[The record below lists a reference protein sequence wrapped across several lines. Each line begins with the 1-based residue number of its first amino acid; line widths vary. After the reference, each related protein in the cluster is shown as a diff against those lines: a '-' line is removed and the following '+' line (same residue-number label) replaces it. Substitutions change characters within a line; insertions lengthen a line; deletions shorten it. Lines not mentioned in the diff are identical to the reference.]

1 MIDKNTVLSVYTDK
15 QTLLEYL
22 TKIETALD
30 KAVLTSSQLVYEGAN
45 NYHFKFVFEDGSS
58 IETPSIT
65 LVQPISKVDFVAN
78 GNSVHFVFTL
88 MDGETI
94 TTQPINL
101 LKPVMAAAVRDGI
114 LYLTLSDGTEVSA
127 GSITASFGATTFNG
141 DVIVHGNFS
150 QTDGEAVFGGNA
162 EIDGNLQVNGN
173 QTETGNL
180 TVDGYIKQS
189 KFELDTD
196 IPISFSSGFTM
207 AGFSKQYAHA
217 RVSNGKLNI
226 VLCIKC
232 VHPAEAVYGIITSGS
247 NSLSLPSE
255 VLTKLFPIV
264 GTCLATMSKSCGVVF
279 DDQGNVSDTEQ
290 KSVVAFI
297 SKSSE
302 GIYWSLINNEVI
314 DNSSTKN
321 YFWRFEFNFL
331 LSEEIKQ

>member
-1 MIDKNTVLSVYTDK
+1 MINKDTILSVYTDK

-45 NYHFKFVFEDGSS
+45 NYHFKFVFEDGSF

-94 TTQPINL
+94 TTQTINL
-101 LKPVMAAAVRDGI
+101 LKPVTAAAVRDGI

-141 DVIVHGNFS
+141 EVIVHGNFH
-150 QTDGEAVFGGNA
+150 QTDGTSVLGGNA

-180 TVDGYIKQS
+180 SVDGIIAQK
-189 KFELDTD
+189 KFELDSDLNLTLSTD
-196 IPISFSSGFTM
+196 AQS
-207 AGFSKQYAHA
+207 AGCSIFYQHA
-217 RVSNGKLNI
+217 RISNKKLNI
-226 VLCIKC
+226 VVALYCPHKETGAATFAPGVNILSGRLTLTTEEMNQLYTSPNGYLDAKA
-232 VHPAEAVYGIITSGS
+232 VMGVRNGLTAPHPI
-247 NSLSLPSE
+247 L
-255 VLTKLFPIV
+255 
-264 GTCLATMSKSCGVVF
+264 VF
-279 DDQGNVSDTEQ
+279 EINKEDAQNL
-290 KSVVAFI
+290 FI
-297 SKSSE
+297 SAQFSESFTQSTSSF
-302 GIYWSLINNEVI
+302 GDFI
-314 DNSSTKN
+314 
-321 YFWRFEFNFL
+321 WRGEFNFIL
-331 LSEEIKQ
+331 R